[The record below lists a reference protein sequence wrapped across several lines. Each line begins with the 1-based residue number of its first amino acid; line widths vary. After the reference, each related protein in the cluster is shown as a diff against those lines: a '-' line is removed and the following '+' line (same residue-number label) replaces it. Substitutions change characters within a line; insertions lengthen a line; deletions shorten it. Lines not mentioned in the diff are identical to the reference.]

1 MKFIAISSN
10 SIETHP
16 QDGPEQMK
24 IDAIANK
31 YPFPYLFDA
40 TQDVAKAYQAACTPE
55 FMVFGPDMKLA
66 YHGQFDDSRPS
77 KYGGNIPVT
86 GKDIRAALDAVLEN
100 KPAPSP
106 WRPSIGCNL
115 KWTPGNEPAWYGL
128 TTVAK

>member
-1 MKFIAISSN
+1 
-10 SIETHP
+10 
-16 QDGPEQMK
+16 MK

-77 KYGGNIPVT
+77 KYGGNYPVT